1 MKKTLLAAL
10 SAFSFALFQAP
21 SVMAQPAPAAAA
33 AATTQK
39 ATPAMWVVK
48 DSDTTIYLFGT
59 FHLMAP
65 GIDWNHGK
73 VKTAFESADT
83 LRLEIANMEA
93 EAPIIANLMAS
104 KGQLPPGKTIYDGLT
119 EAQKSALGTIIAQ
132 SGFPPQAIQQM
143 QPWMGSLILAM
154 GLYQKLGL
162 DPNQGFETGAEQIGF
177 FANLTDQQQKAML
190 VSTIEDWDQATTML
204 NDMIDAW
211 KTGNADK
218 LGELM
223 TTSLRTQPELAKLIL
238 TDRNER
244 WAEWVSARM
253 AKPGT
258 VFVAVGAG
266 HLSGPDSVQAF
277 LKQKGIASSRP
288 RVENHRGC
296 TLVRGRGAWCAPD
309 EVGQING
316 LARNT

>member
-1 MKKTLLAAL
+1 MMMKKTLFAAL

-162 DPNQGFETGAEQIGF
+162 DPNQGVDKTLDGLARAANKPVEGFETGAEQIGF

-190 VSTIEDWDQATTML
+190 VSTIEDWDQATNML

-277 LKQKGIASSRP
+277 LKQKGINST
-288 RVENHRGC
+288 RVG
-296 TLVRGRGAWCAPD
+296 TK
-309 EVGQING
+309 
-316 LARNT
+316 

>member
-1 MKKTLLAAL
+1 MKKTLFAAL

-73 VKTAFESADT
+73 VKAAFESADT

-162 DPNQGFETGAEQIGF
+162 DPNQGVDKTLDGLARAANKPVEGFETGAEQIGF

-190 VSTIEDWDQATTML
+190 VSTIEDWDQATNML

-277 LKQKGIASSRP
+277 LKQKGINST
-288 RVENHRGC
+288 RVG
-296 TLVRGRGAWCAPD
+296 TK
-309 EVGQING
+309 
-316 LARNT
+316 

>member
-1 MKKTLLAAL
+1 MMKKTLLVAL

-21 SVMAQPAPAAAA
+21 SVLAQSAKAPATAPAS
-33 AATTQK
+33 QK

-48 DSDTTIYLFGT
+48 DRDTTIYLFGT

-73 VKTAFESADT
+73 VKSAFESADT
-83 LRLEIANMEA
+83 LKLEIANLDA
-93 EAPIIANLMAS
+93 EAPAIANLMAT
-104 KGQLPPGKTIYDGLT
+104 KGQLPAGQTIYDGLT
-119 EAQKSALGTIIAQ
+119 EAQKTALSAIIAQ
-132 SGFPPQAIQQM
+132 SGFPPEAIQQM
-143 QPWMGSLILAM
+143 RPWMGSLILSL

-162 DPNQGFETGAEQIGF
+162 DPNQGVDKTLDGLARAANKPVEGFETGAEQIGF
-177 FANLTDQQQKAML
+177 FANLTDDQQKAML

-218 LGELM
+218 LGDLM
-223 TTSLRTQPELAKLIL
+223 NTSLRSQPELSKLIL
-238 TDRNER
+238 ADRNKR
-244 WAEWVSARM
+244 WADWIATRM
-253 AKPGT
+253 ATPGT

-277 LKQKGIASSRP
+277 LKQKRIKST
-288 RVENHRGC
+288 RVK
-296 TLVRGRGAWCAPD
+296 TK
-309 EVGQING
+309 
-316 LARNT
+316 

>member
-1 MKKTLLAAL
+1 MMKKTLFAAL

-162 DPNQGFETGAEQIGF
+162 DPNQGVDKTLDGLARAANKPVEGFETGAEQIGF

-190 VSTIEDWDQATTML
+190 VSTIEDWDQATNML

-277 LKQKGIASSRP
+277 LKQKGINST
-288 RVENHRGC
+288 RVG
-296 TLVRGRGAWCAPD
+296 TK
-309 EVGQING
+309 
-316 LARNT
+316 

>member
-1 MKKTLLAAL
+1 MMKKTLFAAL

-21 SVMAQPAPAAAA
+21 SVMAQPAQAAAA
-33 AATTQK
+33 AATPQK

-73 VKTAFESADT
+73 VKAAFESADT

-93 EAPIIANLMAS
+93 EAPIIANLMAT
-104 KGQLPPGKTIYDGLT
+104 KGQLPAGKTIYDGLT

-162 DPNQGFETGAEQIGF
+162 DPAQGVDKTLDGLARAANKPVEGFETGAEQIGF

-277 LKQKGIASSRP
+277 LKQKGIASSR
-288 RVENHRGC
+288 VE
-296 TLVRGRGAWCAPD
+296 TK
-309 EVGQING
+309 
-316 LARNT
+316 

>member
-1 MKKTLLAAL
+1 MMMKKTLLAAL

-162 DPNQGFETGAEQIGF
+162 DPNQGVDKTLDGLARAANKPVEGFETGAEQIGF

-190 VSTIEDWDQATTML
+190 VSTIEDWDQATSML

-277 LKQKGIASSRP
+277 LKQKGISSSR
-288 RVENHRGC
+288 VE
-296 TLVRGRGAWCAPD
+296 TK
-309 EVGQING
+309 
-316 LARNT
+316 

>member
-1 MKKTLLAAL
+1 MMMKKTLLVAL

-21 SVMAQPAPAAAA
+21 SVLAQSAKAPATAPAS
-33 AATTQK
+33 QK

-48 DSDTTIYLFGT
+48 DRDTTIYLFGT

-73 VKTAFESADT
+73 VKSAFESADT
-83 LRLEIANMEA
+83 LKLEIANLDA
-93 EAPIIANLMAS
+93 EAPAIANLMAT
-104 KGQLPPGKTIYDGLT
+104 KGQLPAGQTIYDGLT
-119 EAQKSALGTIIAQ
+119 EAQKTALSAIIAQ
-132 SGFPPQAIQQM
+132 SGFPPEAIQQM
-143 QPWMGSLILAM
+143 RPWMGSLILSL

-162 DPNQGFETGAEQIGF
+162 DPSQGVDKTLDGLARAANKPVEGFETGAEQIGF
-177 FANLTDQQQKAML
+177 FANLTDDQQKAML

-218 LGELM
+218 LGDLM
-223 TTSLRTQPELAKLIL
+223 NTSLRSQPELSKLIL
-238 TDRNER
+238 ADRNKR
-244 WAEWVSARM
+244 WADWIATRM
-253 AKPGT
+253 ATPGT

-277 LKQKGIASSRP
+277 LKQKRIKST
-288 RVENHRGC
+288 RVR
-296 TLVRGRGAWCAPD
+296 TK
-309 EVGQING
+309 
-316 LARNT
+316 

>member
-1 MKKTLLAAL
+1 
-10 SAFSFALFQAP
+10 
-21 SVMAQPAPAAAA
+21 
-33 AATTQK
+33 
-39 ATPAMWVVK
+39 
-48 DSDTTIYLFGT
+48 
-59 FHLMAP
+59 
-65 GIDWNHGK
+65 
-73 VKTAFESADT
+73 
-83 LRLEIANMEA
+83 MEA

-162 DPNQGFETGAEQIGF
+162 DPNQGVDKTLDGLARAANKPVEGFETGAEQIGF

-190 VSTIEDWDQATTML
+190 VSTIEDWDQATNML

-277 LKQKGIASSRP
+277 LKQKGINST
-288 RVENHRGC
+288 RVG
-296 TLVRGRGAWCAPD
+296 TK
-309 EVGQING
+309 
-316 LARNT
+316 

>member
-1 MKKTLLAAL
+1 MMMKKTLLVAL

-21 SVMAQPAPAAAA
+21 SVLAQSAKAPATAPVS
-33 AATTQK
+33 QK

-48 DSDTTIYLFGT
+48 DRDTTIYLFGT

-73 VKTAFESADT
+73 VKAAFESADT
-83 LRLEIANMEA
+83 LKLEIANIEA
-93 EAPIIANLMAS
+93 EAPIIGNLMAS
-104 KGQLPPGKTIYDGLT
+104 KGQLPAGQTIYDGLT
-119 EAQKSALGTIIAQ
+119 EAQKTALSAIIAQ
-132 SGFPPQAIQQM
+132 SGFPPEAIQQM
-143 QPWMGSLILAM
+143 RPWMGSLILSL

-162 DPNQGFETGAEQIGF
+162 DPNQGVDKTLDGLARAANKPVEGFETGAEQIGF
-177 FANLTDQQQKAML
+177 FANLTDDQQKAML

-218 LGELM
+218 LGDLM
-223 TTSLRTQPELAKLIL
+223 NTSLRSQPELSKLIL
-238 TDRNER
+238 ADRNKR
-244 WAEWVSARM
+244 WADWIATRM
-253 AKPGT
+253 ATPGT

-277 LKQKGIASSRP
+277 LKQKRIKST
-288 RVENHRGC
+288 RVK
-296 TLVRGRGAWCAPD
+296 TK
-309 EVGQING
+309 
-316 LARNT
+316 

>member
-1 MKKTLLAAL
+1 MMKKTLFAAL

-21 SVMAQPAPAAAA
+21 SVMAQPAQAAAA
-33 AATTQK
+33 AATPQK

-73 VKTAFESADT
+73 VKAAFESADT

-93 EAPIIANLMAS
+93 EAPIIANLMAT

-119 EAQKSALGTIIAQ
+119 EAQKAALGNIIAQ

-162 DPNQGFETGAEQIGF
+162 DPTQGVDKTLDGLARAANKPVEGFETGAEQIGF

-190 VSTIEDWDQATTML
+190 VSTIEDWDQATNML

-277 LKQKGIASSRP
+277 LKQKGIASSR
-288 RVENHRGC
+288 VE
-296 TLVRGRGAWCAPD
+296 TK
-309 EVGQING
+309 
-316 LARNT
+316 

>member
-1 MKKTLLAAL
+1 MKKTLLVAL

-21 SVMAQPAPAAAA
+21 SALAQPAKAPAVAPAS
-33 AATTQK
+33 QK

-73 VKTAFESADT
+73 VKSAFESSDS

-93 EAPIIANLMAS
+93 ETPIIANLMAT

-119 EAQKSALGTIIAQ
+119 DEQKAGLSSIIAQ

-143 QPWMGSLILAM
+143 QPWMGSLILAL

-162 DPNQGFETGAEQIGF
+162 DPSQGVDKTLDGLARAANKPVEGFETGAEQIGF

-190 VSTIEDWDQATTML
+190 VSTIEDWDQATSML
-204 NDMIDAW
+204 NEMVDAW

-218 LGELM
+218 LGALM
-223 TTSLRTQPELAKLIL
+223 NTSLRTQPELAKLL
-238 TDRNER
+238 LADRNER
-244 WAEWVSARM
+244 WADWIATRM

-277 LKQKGIASSRP
+277 LKQKGISSTRI
-288 RVENHRGC
+288 E
-296 TLVRGRGAWCAPD
+296 TK
-309 EVGQING
+309 
-316 LARNT
+316 

>member
-1 MKKTLLAAL
+1 MMKKTLFAAL

-39 ATPAMWVVK
+39 ANPAMWMVK

-162 DPNQGFETGAEQIGF
+162 DPNQGVDKTLDGLARAANKPVEGFETGAEQIGF

-277 LKQKGIASSRP
+277 LKQKGIASSR
-288 RVENHRGC
+288 VE
-296 TLVRGRGAWCAPD
+296 TK
-309 EVGQING
+309 
-316 LARNT
+316 

>member
-1 MKKTLLAAL
+1 
-10 SAFSFALFQAP
+10 
-21 SVMAQPAPAAAA
+21 
-33 AATTQK
+33 
-39 ATPAMWVVK
+39 MWVVK

-73 VKTAFESADT
+73 VKTAFESSDT

-162 DPNQGFETGAEQIGF
+162 DPTQGVDKTLDGLARAANKPVEGFETGAEQIGF

-277 LKQKGIASSRP
+277 LKQKGIASSR
-288 RVENHRGC
+288 VE
-296 TLVRGRGAWCAPD
+296 TK
-309 EVGQING
+309 
-316 LARNT
+316 

>member
-1 MKKTLLAAL
+1 MKKTLFAAL

-73 VKTAFESADT
+73 VKTAFESSDT

-162 DPNQGFETGAEQIGF
+162 DPNQGVDKTLDGLARAANKPVEGFETGAEQIGF

-277 LKQKGIASSRP
+277 LKQKGIASSR
-288 RVENHRGC
+288 VE
-296 TLVRGRGAWCAPD
+296 TK
-309 EVGQING
+309 
-316 LARNT
+316 

>member
-1 MKKTLLAAL
+1 MMMKKTLFAAL

-162 DPNQGFETGAEQIGF
+162 DPNQGVDKTLDGLARAANKPVEGFETGAEQMGF

-244 WAEWVSARM
+244 WAEWISARM

-277 LKQKGIASSRP
+277 LKQKGIASSR
-288 RVENHRGC
+288 VE
-296 TLVRGRGAWCAPD
+296 TK
-309 EVGQING
+309 
-316 LARNT
+316 

>member
-1 MKKTLLAAL
+1 MKKTLFAAL

-39 ATPAMWVVK
+39 ANPAMWMVK

-162 DPNQGFETGAEQIGF
+162 DPNQGVDKTLDGLARAANKPVEGFETGAEQIGF

-277 LKQKGIASSRP
+277 LKQKGIASSR
-288 RVENHRGC
+288 VE
-296 TLVRGRGAWCAPD
+296 TK
-309 EVGQING
+309 
-316 LARNT
+316 

>member
-1 MKKTLLAAL
+1 MMKKTLLAAL

-104 KGQLPPGKTIYDGLT
+104 KGQLPPGKTIFDGLT

-162 DPNQGFETGAEQIGF
+162 DPNQGVDKTLDGLARAANKPVEGFETGAEQIGF

-277 LKQKGIASSRP
+277 LKQKGIASSR
-288 RVENHRGC
+288 VE
-296 TLVRGRGAWCAPD
+296 TK
-309 EVGQING
+309 
-316 LARNT
+316 

>member
-1 MKKTLLAAL
+1 MMKKTLFAAL

-73 VKTAFESADT
+73 VKAAFESADT

-162 DPNQGFETGAEQIGF
+162 DPNQGVDKTLDGLARAANKPVEGFETGAEQIGF

-190 VSTIEDWDQATTML
+190 VSTIEDWDQATNML

-277 LKQKGIASSRP
+277 LKQKGINST
-288 RVENHRGC
+288 RVG
-296 TLVRGRGAWCAPD
+296 TK
-309 EVGQING
+309 
-316 LARNT
+316 

>member
-1 MKKTLLAAL
+1 MMKKTLFAAL

-162 DPNQGFETGAEQIGF
+162 DPNQGVDKTLDGLARAANKPVEGFETGAEQMGF

-244 WAEWVSARM
+244 WAEWISARM

-277 LKQKGIASSRP
+277 LKQKGIASSR
-288 RVENHRGC
+288 VE
-296 TLVRGRGAWCAPD
+296 TK
-309 EVGQING
+309 
-316 LARNT
+316 

>member
-1 MKKTLLAAL
+1 MMIKKTLLAAL

-73 VKTAFESADT
+73 VKTAFESADS

-93 EAPIIANLMAS
+93 EAPIIANLMAT

-119 EAQKSALGTIIAQ
+119 EAQKAALGNIIAQ

-162 DPNQGFETGAEQIGF
+162 DPTQGVDKTLDGLARAANKPVEGFETGAEQIGF

-190 VSTIEDWDQATTML
+190 VSTIEDWDQATNML

-277 LKQKGIASSRP
+277 LKQKGIASSR
-288 RVENHRGC
+288 VE
-296 TLVRGRGAWCAPD
+296 TK
-309 EVGQING
+309 
-316 LARNT
+316 

>member
-1 MKKTLLAAL
+1 MMMKKTLLVAL

-21 SVMAQPAPAAAA
+21 SVLAQPAAGPVAMPAAS
-33 AATTQK
+33 QK

-73 VKTAFESADT
+73 VKAAFESADS
-83 LRLEIANMEA
+83 LHLEIANLET
-93 EAPIIANLMAS
+93 EAPIIANLMAT

-119 EAQKSALGTIIAQ
+119 EAQKKALGTIIAQ

-143 QPWMGSLILAM
+143 QPWMGSLILAL

-162 DPNQGFETGAEQIGF
+162 DPNQGVDKTLEGLARAANKPVEGFETGAEQIGF

-190 VSTIEDWDQATTML
+190 VSTIEDWDQATNML

-223 TTSLRTQPELAKLIL
+223 NTSLRTQPELSKLIL
-238 TDRNER
+238 ADRNER

-277 LKQKGIASSRP
+277 LKQKGIKST
-288 RVENHRGC
+288 RVD
-296 TLVRGRGAWCAPD
+296 TK
-309 EVGQING
+309 
-316 LARNT
+316 

>member
-1 MKKTLLAAL
+1 MMKKTLLVAL

-21 SVMAQPAPAAAA
+21 SVLAQSAKAPATAPVS
-33 AATTQK
+33 QK

-48 DSDTTIYLFGT
+48 DRDTTIYLFGT

-73 VKTAFESADT
+73 VKSAFESADT
-83 LRLEIANMEA
+83 LKLEIANIEA
-93 EAPIIANLMAS
+93 EAPIIGNLMAS
-104 KGQLPPGKTIYDGLT
+104 KGQLPAGQTIYDGLT
-119 EAQKSALGTIIAQ
+119 EAQKTALSAIIAQ
-132 SGFPPQAIQQM
+132 SGFPPEAIQQM
-143 QPWMGSLILAM
+143 RPWMGSLILSL

-162 DPNQGFETGAEQIGF
+162 DPNQGVDKTLDGLARAANKPVEGFETGAEQIGF
-177 FANLTDQQQKAML
+177 FANLTDDQQKAML

-218 LGELM
+218 LGDLM
-223 TTSLRTQPELAKLIL
+223 NTSLRSQPELSKLIL
-238 TDRNER
+238 ADRNKR
-244 WAEWVSARM
+244 WADWIATRM
-253 AKPGT
+253 ATPGT

-277 LKQKGIASSRP
+277 LKQKRIKST
-288 RVENHRGC
+288 RVK
-296 TLVRGRGAWCAPD
+296 TK
-309 EVGQING
+309 
-316 LARNT
+316 

>member
-1 MKKTLLAAL
+1 MKKTLLVAL

-21 SVMAQPAPAAAA
+21 SVLAQSAKAPATAPVS
-33 AATTQK
+33 QK

-48 DSDTTIYLFGT
+48 DRDTTIYLFGT

-73 VKTAFESADT
+73 VKSAFESADT
-83 LRLEIANMEA
+83 LKLEIANIEA
-93 EAPIIANLMAS
+93 EAPIIGNLMAS
-104 KGQLPPGKTIYDGLT
+104 KGQLPAGQTIYDGLT
-119 EAQKSALGTIIAQ
+119 EAQKTALSAIIAQ
-132 SGFPPQAIQQM
+132 SGFPPEAIQQM
-143 QPWMGSLILAM
+143 RPWMGSLILSL

-162 DPNQGFETGAEQIGF
+162 DPNQGVDKTLDGLARAANKPVEGFETGAEQIGF
-177 FANLTDQQQKAML
+177 FANLTDDQQKAML

-218 LGELM
+218 LGDLM
-223 TTSLRTQPELAKLIL
+223 NTSLRSQPELSKLIL
-238 TDRNER
+238 ADRNKR
-244 WAEWVSARM
+244 WADWIATRM
-253 AKPGT
+253 ATPGT

-277 LKQKGIASSRP
+277 LKQKRIKST
-288 RVENHRGC
+288 RVK
-296 TLVRGRGAWCAPD
+296 TK
-309 EVGQING
+309 
-316 LARNT
+316 

>member
-1 MKKTLLAAL
+1 MKKTLFAAL

-73 VKTAFESADT
+73 VKAAFESADT

-162 DPNQGFETGAEQIGF
+162 DPNQGVDKTLDGLARAANKPVEGFETGAEQIGF

-190 VSTIEDWDQATTML
+190 VSTIEDWDQATNML

-277 LKQKGIASSRP
+277 LKQKGINSK
-288 RVENHRGC
+288 RVE
-296 TLVRGRGAWCAPD
+296 TK
-309 EVGQING
+309 
-316 LARNT
+316 

>member
-1 MKKTLLAAL
+1 MKKTLFAAL

-104 KGQLPPGKTIYDGLT
+104 KGQLPPGKTIFDGLT

-162 DPNQGFETGAEQIGF
+162 DPNQGVDKTLDGLARAANKPVEGFETGAEQIGF

-277 LKQKGIASSRP
+277 LKQKGIASSR
-288 RVENHRGC
+288 VE
-296 TLVRGRGAWCAPD
+296 TK
-309 EVGQING
+309 
-316 LARNT
+316 

>member
-1 MKKTLLAAL
+1 MMKKTLFAAL

-119 EAQKSALGTIIAQ
+119 EAQKSALGAIIAQ

-162 DPNQGFETGAEQIGF
+162 DPTQGVDKTLDGLARAANKLVEGFETGAEQIGF

-277 LKQKGIASSRP
+277 LKQKGIASSR
-288 RVENHRGC
+288 VE
-296 TLVRGRGAWCAPD
+296 TK
-309 EVGQING
+309 
-316 LARNT
+316 

>member
-1 MKKTLLAAL
+1 MMKKTLLVAL

-21 SVMAQPAPAAAA
+21 SVLAQSAKAPATAPVS
-33 AATTQK
+33 QK

-48 DSDTTIYLFGT
+48 DRDTTIYLFGT

-73 VKTAFESADT
+73 VKSAFESADT
-83 LRLEIANMEA
+83 LKLEIANLDA
-93 EAPIIANLMAS
+93 EAPAIANLMAT
-104 KGQLPPGKTIYDGLT
+104 KGQLPAGQTIFDGLT
-119 EAQKSALGTIIAQ
+119 EAQKTALSAIIAQ
-132 SGFPPQAIQQM
+132 SGFPPEAIQQM
-143 QPWMGSLILAM
+143 RPWMGSLILSL

-162 DPNQGFETGAEQIGF
+162 DPNQGVDKTLDGLARAANKPVEGFETGAEQIGF
-177 FANLTDQQQKAML
+177 FANLTDDQQKAML

-218 LGELM
+218 LGDLM
-223 TTSLRTQPELAKLIL
+223 NTSLRSQPELSKLIL
-238 TDRNER
+238 ADRNKR
-244 WAEWVSARM
+244 WADWIATRM
-253 AKPGT
+253 ATPGT

-277 LKQKGIASSRP
+277 LKQKRIKST
-288 RVENHRGC
+288 RVK
-296 TLVRGRGAWCAPD
+296 TK
-309 EVGQING
+309 
-316 LARNT
+316 

>member
-1 MKKTLLAAL
+1 MKKTLLVAL

-21 SVMAQPAPAAAA
+21 SVLAQSAKAPATAPVS
-33 AATTQK
+33 QK

-48 DSDTTIYLFGT
+48 DRDTTIYLFGT

-73 VKTAFESADT
+73 VKSAFESADT
-83 LRLEIANMEA
+83 LKLEIANLDA
-93 EAPIIANLMAS
+93 EAPAIANLMAT
-104 KGQLPPGKTIYDGLT
+104 KGQLPAGQTIFDGLT
-119 EAQKSALGTIIAQ
+119 EAQKTALSAIIAQ
-132 SGFPPQAIQQM
+132 SGFPPEAIQQM
-143 QPWMGSLILAM
+143 RPWMGSLILSL

-162 DPNQGFETGAEQIGF
+162 DPNQGVDKTLDGLARAANKPVEGFETGAEQIGF
-177 FANLTDQQQKAML
+177 FANLTDDQQKAML

-218 LGELM
+218 LGDLM
-223 TTSLRTQPELAKLIL
+223 NTSLRSQPELSKLIL
-238 TDRNER
+238 ADRNKR
-244 WAEWVSARM
+244 WADWIATRM
-253 AKPGT
+253 ATPGT

-277 LKQKGIASSRP
+277 LKQKRIKST
-288 RVENHRGC
+288 RVK
-296 TLVRGRGAWCAPD
+296 TK
-309 EVGQING
+309 
-316 LARNT
+316 

>member
-1 MKKTLLAAL
+1 MIKKTLLAAL

-73 VKTAFESADT
+73 VKTAFESADS

-93 EAPIIANLMAS
+93 EAPIIANLMAT

-119 EAQKSALGTIIAQ
+119 EAQKAALGNIIAQ

-162 DPNQGFETGAEQIGF
+162 DPTQGVDKTLDGLARAANKPVEGFETGAEQIGF

-190 VSTIEDWDQATTML
+190 VSTIEDWDQATNML

-277 LKQKGIASSRP
+277 LKQKGIASSR
-288 RVENHRGC
+288 VE
-296 TLVRGRGAWCAPD
+296 TK
-309 EVGQING
+309 
-316 LARNT
+316 

>member
-73 VKTAFESADT
+73 VKTAFESSDT

-162 DPNQGFETGAEQIGF
+162 DPNQGVDKTLDGLARAANKPVEGFETGAEQIGF

-190 VSTIEDWDQATTML
+190 VSTIEDWDQATNML

-277 LKQKGIASSRP
+277 LKQKGIASSR
-288 RVENHRGC
+288 VE
-296 TLVRGRGAWCAPD
+296 TK
-309 EVGQING
+309 
-316 LARNT
+316 

>member
-1 MKKTLLAAL
+1 MKKTLFAAL

-162 DPNQGFETGAEQIGF
+162 DPNQGVDKTLDGLARAANKPVEGFETGAEQMGF

-277 LKQKGIASSRP
+277 LKQKGIASSR
-288 RVENHRGC
+288 VE
-296 TLVRGRGAWCAPD
+296 TK
-309 EVGQING
+309 
-316 LARNT
+316 

>member
-1 MKKTLLAAL
+1 MMKKTLLVAL

-21 SVMAQPAPAAAA
+21 SVLAQSAKAPATAPVS
-33 AATTQK
+33 QK

-48 DSDTTIYLFGT
+48 DRDTTIYLFGT

-73 VKTAFESADT
+73 VKSAFESADT
-83 LRLEIANMEA
+83 LKLEIANLDA
-93 EAPIIANLMAS
+93 EAPAIANLMAT
-104 KGQLPPGKTIYDGLT
+104 KGQLPAGQTIYDGLT
-119 EAQKSALGTIIAQ
+119 EAQKTALSAIIAQ
-132 SGFPPQAIQQM
+132 SGFPPEAIQQM
-143 QPWMGSLILAM
+143 RPWMGSLILSL

-162 DPNQGFETGAEQIGF
+162 DPNQGVDKTLDGLARAANKPVEGFETGAEQIGF
-177 FANLTDQQQKAML
+177 FANLTDDQQKAML

-218 LGELM
+218 LGNLM
-223 TTSLRTQPELAKLIL
+223 NTSLRSQPELSKLIL
-238 TDRNER
+238 ADRNKR
-244 WAEWVSARM
+244 WADWIATRM
-253 AKPGT
+253 ATPGT

-277 LKQKGIASSRP
+277 LKQKRIKST
-288 RVENHRGC
+288 RVK
-296 TLVRGRGAWCAPD
+296 TK
-309 EVGQING
+309 
-316 LARNT
+316 